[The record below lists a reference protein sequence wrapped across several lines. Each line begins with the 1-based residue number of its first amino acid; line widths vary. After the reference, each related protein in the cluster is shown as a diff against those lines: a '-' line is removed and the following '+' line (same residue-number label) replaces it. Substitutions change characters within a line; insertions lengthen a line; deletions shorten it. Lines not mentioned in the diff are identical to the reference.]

1 MKECSFCS
9 LWCRSISNKLYWAPA
24 FYAGGPFFYF
34 TKLAE
39 KAYFEY
45 MTILMNKKIGETP
58 LECLNRLR
66 VEQPEYEKIPLTYVG
81 RLDPMADGLLLVLAG
96 DECKKREDFL
106 GLDKEYVCEILW
118 GFETDTYDILGKVTD
133 SHNVVEKDSEKFS
146 KTLQKFVGK
155 SQQKFPPYSS
165 KPVQGKPLHE
175 WARAGRLNEIE
186 IPSKEIEVKFI
197 DFLGAKSASSVEMQ
211 KIILERIDLVKG
223 DFRQVEII
231 EKWQGC
237 FGGKTDANFV
247 VSKIRVSCS
256 TGTYIRGLV
265 QEMGKMLG
273 FGAIVLSLTR
283 TKIGDF
289 KII

>member
-1 MKECSFCS
+1 
-9 LWCRSISNKLYWAPA
+9 
-24 FYAGGPFFYF
+24 
-34 TKLAE
+34 
-39 KAYFEY
+39 

-66 VEQPEYEKIPLTYVG
+66 TEQSEYEKVPLTYVG

-118 GFETDTYDILGKVTD
+118 GFETDTYDILGKVTA
-133 SHNVVEKDSEKFS
+133 SHYVVEKDLEKFS
-146 KTLQKFVGK
+146 ETLQKFVGK

-165 KPVQGKPLHE
+165 RPVKGKPLHE

-186 IPSKEIEVKFI
+186 IPSKEIDIKSI
-197 DFLGAKSASSVEMQ
+197 DFLATRSIPQTEIQ
-211 KIILERIDLVKG
+211 KIILQRISLVKG
-223 DFRQVEII
+223 DFRQAEIA
-231 EKWQGC
+231 EKWCNC
-237 FGGKTDANFV
+237 FDDKADANFA
-247 VSKIRVSCS
+247 VSKIRVGCS